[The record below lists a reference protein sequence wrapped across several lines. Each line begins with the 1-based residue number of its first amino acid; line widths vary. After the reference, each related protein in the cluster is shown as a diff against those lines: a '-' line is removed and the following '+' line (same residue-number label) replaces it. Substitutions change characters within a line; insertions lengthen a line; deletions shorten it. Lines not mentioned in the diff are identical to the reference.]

1 MLLLLLFVAGA
12 KAQIDIPLTFEAIRE
27 GTVTLE
33 KVGNFTPNSGVQYR
47 IGETGDWSNYS
58 YGTGISLQS
67 GEKLQFRSTSSA
79 AYAQRV
85 SQFSHFTCTADCY
98 LYGNL
103 GSLFNY
109 QNSLP
114 TFASTRMFYGNTHIK
129 NHRSG
134 WSLVLSAI
142 SMGRACYKE
151 MFSGCTALTTAP
163 ELRAISLYDYCY
175 QNMFS
180 GCTALTTAPALRA
193 TLLRDYCYQN
203 MFSGCTALTS
213 APELPATR

>member
-1 MLLLLLFVAGA
+1 MKKTLLSMLLLLLFVAGA
-12 KAQIDIPLTFEAIRE
+12 KAQNDIPLTFEAIE
-27 GTVTLE
+27 AGTVTLE

-47 IGETGDWSNYS
+47 IGETGDWSSYS

-67 GEKLQFRSTSSA
+67 GEKVQFRSIIST
-79 AYAQRV
+79 AYAQGDN
-85 SQFSHFTCTADCY
+85 QYSHFTCTADCY

-109 QNSLP
+109 WNSLP
-114 TFASTRMFYGNTHIK
+114 SYACIKMFYGNTHIK
-129 NHRSG
+129 NYSSG
-134 WSLVLSAI
+134 WNLVLPALSVR
-142 SMGRACYKE
+142 RACYKE
-151 MFSGCTALTTAP
+151 MFSGCTALTRAP

-203 MFSGCTALTS
+203 MFPA
-213 APELPATR
+213 APL